1 MLEFVVN
8 RFITLRLEEGKT
20 NIYINNELFRQCK
33 FLLLEIPRIE
43 FEYLEEIES
52 IDDAIIKLDKSLE
65 KKEIHISAETEFWG
79 HCSNLQVWSEYN
91 YNTKLI
97 HSDLAFPLLKK
108 LVEVGDPIAQKV
120 FKEEIAK
127 RLGTRNQNVIEFLIK
142 NGYTKNL
149 DDEELIY
156 LILDQKEYKHLK
168 LLEEFYKLKLNIVS
182 SKNENGIIIKN
193 RHIEYISLQNNN
205 LKEVPKEIEEFT
217 KLKYLD
223 LSYNEIEIFP
233 EFITRLEK
241 LNILKLNKNKI
252 KGINFVKKSFISALR
267 KRCLNLFQITHI
279 R

>member
-91 YNTKLI
+91 YNTRLI

-156 LILDQKEYKHLK
+156 LILDQKEYKQLK
-168 LLEEFYKLKLNIVS
+168 LLEDFCKLKLNIVS
-182 SKNENGIIIKN
+182 SKNE
-193 RHIEYISLQNNN
+193 Q
-205 LKEVPKEIEEFT
+205 
-217 KLKYLD
+217 
-223 LSYNEIEIFP
+223 
-233 EFITRLEK
+233 
-241 LNILKLNKNKI
+241 
-252 KGINFVKKSFISALR
+252 
-267 KRCLNLFQITHI
+267 FQIIFDGEIT
-279 R
+279 